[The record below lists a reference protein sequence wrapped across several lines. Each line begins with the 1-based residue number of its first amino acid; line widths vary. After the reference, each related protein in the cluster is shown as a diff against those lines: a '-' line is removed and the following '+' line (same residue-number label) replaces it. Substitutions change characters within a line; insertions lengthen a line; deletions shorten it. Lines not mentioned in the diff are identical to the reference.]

1 MAIIKQIKIGS
12 TAYDIGAEY
21 TADGNSIREALNGK
35 INRTGQEDCPNLILN
50 INSGG
55 SINVTTARTDN
66 SEDTIAIRSA
76 DNLGVIVGYDKK
88 AANATDSTQVNYLQ
102 LTETSSILKKP
113 LTVESG
119 GTGGKTAAE
128 ARTNLGVAPA
138 NRLETTNGSLRATSG
153 LYGEA
158 NAIYLIG
165 YNTDG
170 NQVPENAAPHFCL
183 GDEDAPFRRTY
194 ALCNT
199 VIRTVN
205 NSSYKSDFY
214 IGSDTGNTII
224 KAYKDGSSINYL
236 FLQEESTALGKP
248 LTIGSGGTGGTSGLE
263 AANNLRFSSLTDGT
277 ALTNG
282 TDLNNITTF
291 GNYCH
296 RIDDNT
302 YTNCPTTLFFDLTVG
317 CLRGKSTFLYQ
328 KIVTNK
334 SGTVYYRSKQGAS
347 ASWSDWYVMKPGDYL
362 PLSGG
367 TVTGATKF
375 NSTVTIGSARF
386 TYDSTNKALKL
397 SFV

>member
-1 MAIIKQIKIGS
+1 MATIKQIKIG
-12 TAYDIGAEY
+12 TTDYDIGAKY
-21 TADGNSIREALNGK
+21 TEDGTEIRQALNEK

-55 SINVTTARTDN
+55 SINVTTTRTDN
-66 SEDTIAIRSA
+66 SEDTVVIRPEN
-76 DNLGVIVGYDKK
+76 NLGVIVGYDKK

-128 ARTNLGVAPA
+128 ARANLEVALA
-138 NRLETTNGSLRATSG
+138 SRVEGIYGSLRAISSTYNS
-153 LYGEA
+153 E
-158 NAIYLIG
+158 NAVYLIG
-165 YNTDG
+165 YDLND
-170 NQVPENAAPHFCL
+170 NKVLESALPHFIL
-183 GDEDAPFRRTY
+183 GSPSAPFRRTY
-194 ALCNT
+194 TQCHTA
-199 VIRTVN
+199 IKTVN
-205 NSSYKSDFY
+205 NDSYIADLYADK
-214 IGSDTGNTII
+214 DTGDATIEAS
-224 KAYKDGSSINYL
+224 KNNSKFNYL
-236 FLQEESTALGKP
+236 SLRAEDTVLGKP
-248 LTIGSGGTGGTSGLE
+248 LTIGSGGTGATSRL
-263 AANNLRFSSLTDGT
+263 AAADNLRFSSLTIGTSLEDGT
-277 ALTNG
+277 N
-282 TDLNNITTF
+282 LNNITTF
-291 GNYCH
+291 GNYYNGSNN
-296 RIDDNT
+296 NT
-302 YTNCPTTLFFDLTVG
+302 FTNCPTTALFDLTVG
-317 CLRGKSTFLYQ
+317 CLRGNSTFLYQ

-334 SGTVYYRSKQGAS
+334 SGIVYYRSKQGAS